1 MLDRVIEL
9 PITVSIP
16 ETFLEDAQEGMWD
29 QAEHDP
35 RFARLI
41 EKIEAS
47 ELVKRGRGFSRVV
60 ELEKDEFAA
69 LRSEANYK
77 DEYWN
82 TDAYGI
88 KEAGSTIPSYAAAA
102 KRLAARLNDIAL
114 GR

>member
-1 MLDRVIEL
+1 LT
-9 PITVSIP
+9 ITVSIP
-16 ETFLEDAQEGMWD
+16 QTFLQDAQDGIWD

-47 ELVKRGRGFSRVV
+47 QPVKRGRGFSRVV
-60 ELEKDEFAA
+60 DLEEDEFAA

-77 DEYWN
+77 DQYWN

-102 KRLAARLNDIAL
+102 KRLARRLNAL
-114 GR
+114 AEIQPQV